1 MPDQPE
7 ALSLRMR
14 IAIIGGGPAGL
25 YFAYLM
31 QRQDRRHRIVVIEQN
46 PRELTWGF
54 GVVFSHRALDFLHRD
69 DPDTFALLQAHM
81 ESWPDQQIVHGDERV
96 LIDGNGF
103 SAIPRLELLQLLHG
117 LAEPLGVD
125 IRFVTMAGDLK
136 PYLDADLVVGAD
148 GINSVVRS
156 TFAARFRPSI
166 EYLSNKFAWYGT
178 AQRFGHL
185 TLTFRASRDGAFVA
199 HHYRYS
205 PSMSTFI
212 VECDAPTWER
222 AGFARMSDAESRAY
236 CEQVFAPD
244 LDGHSLVSNKSVWRN
259 FPLVTNERWTFG
271 NVVLIGDALRSVHF
285 SIGSGTRLAMEDAL
299 FLSRAFSAERESVP
313 AALTRFTAE
322 RRPIVDTML
331 AAAAKSC
338 EWYGQFAGKM
348 HLDAYAL
355 AYDYMTRS
363 GRMTDARLAE
373 IAPRF
378 TAALAARAMRPTAH
392 RA

>member
-1 MPDQPE
+1 
-7 ALSLRMR
+7 MR

-25 YFAYLM
+25 YFACLM

-54 GVVFSHRALDFLHRD
+54 GVVFSHGALDFLRRD
-69 DPDTFALLQAHM
+69 DPDTFALLQPRM
-81 ESWPDQQIVHGDERV
+81 ESWPDQKIVHRDEQV

-103 SAIPRLELLQLLHG
+103 AAIPRLQLLQLLHG
-117 LAEPLGVD
+117 LAEPLGVEL
-125 IRFVTMAGDLK
+125 RFATTAEDVK
-136 PYLDADLVVGAD
+136 PWLDADLVVGAD
-148 GINSVVRS
+148 GINSVVRG
-156 TFAARFRPSI
+156 TFAARFQPSI
-166 EYLSNKFAWYGT
+166 KYLGNKFAWYGT
-178 AQRFGHL
+178 AQRFDSL
-185 TLTFRASRDGAFVA
+185 TLTFRTSHDGAFVA

-222 AGFARMSDAESRAY
+222 AGFASMSDADSRAY
-236 CEQVFAPD
+236 CERVFAPD
-244 LDGHSLVSNKSVWRN
+244 LGGHRLVSNKSVWRN
-259 FPLVTNERWTFG
+259 FPVVTNEHWTCG
-271 NVVLIGDALRSVHF
+271 NAVLIGDALRSAHF

-299 FLSRAFSAERESVP
+299 FLARAFAAEGDFVP
-313 AALTRFTAE
+313 AALARFVAE
-322 RRPIVDTML
+322 RRPIADTML
-331 AAAAKSC
+331 AAAANSY
-338 EWYGQFAGKM
+338 EWYEQFAGKM

-378 TAALAARAMRPTAH
+378 TAARAARATRQGA
-392 RA
+392 ADA

>member
-1 MPDQPE
+1 
-7 ALSLRMR
+7 MR
-14 IAIIGGGPAGL
+14 IAVIGGGPAGL

-31 QRQDRRHRIVVIEQN
+31 QRRDRRHRIVVIEQN
-46 PRELTWGF
+46 PREVTWGF
-54 GVVFSHRALDFLHRD
+54 GVVFSHGALEFLRRD
-69 DPDTFALLQAHM
+69 DPDTYALLQPRM
-81 ESWPDQQIVHGDERV
+81 ESWPDQRIVHGEEKV

-103 SAIPRLELLQLLHG
+103 AAIPRLELLQFLHG

-125 IRFVTMAGDLK
+125 IRFATTAQDLE
-136 PYLDADLVVGAD
+136 PWLDADLVVGAD
-148 GINSVVRS
+148 GINSVVRGAH
-156 TFAARFRPSI
+156 AAQFRPAI

-178 AQRFGHL
+178 AQRFDYL
-185 TLTFRASRDGAFVA
+185 TLTFRSSRDGAFVA

-236 CEQVFAPD
+236 CERVFAPD
-244 LDGHSLVSNKSVWRN
+244 LGGHPLLSNKSVWRN
-259 FPLVTNERWTFG
+259 FPVVTNERWTSG
-271 NVVLIGDALRSVHF
+271 KAVLIGDALRSVHF

-299 FLSRAFSAERESVP
+299 FLSRAFAAEGDSVP
-313 AALTRFTAE
+313 AALDRFVAE

-331 AAAAKSC
+331 AAAANSYA
-338 EWYGQFAGKM
+338 WYERFAGKM

-355 AYDYMTRS
+355 AYDYMKRS

-378 TAALAARAMRPTAH
+378 SAALAARGVRQPAQGA
-392 RA
+392 

>member
-1 MPDQPE
+1 MPGQLDIV
-7 ALSLRMR
+7 SLRMR

-31 QRQDRRHRIVVIEQN
+31 QRQHRRHRIVVIEQN
-46 PRELTWGF
+46 PRDVTWGF
-54 GVVFSHRALDFLHRD
+54 GVVFSHRALDFLRRD
-69 DPDTFALLQAHM
+69 DPDTFTLLQPHM
-81 ESWPDQQIVHGDERV
+81 ETWPDQQIVHGDERV

-103 SAIPRLELLQLLHG
+103 SAIPRLELLRLLQG

-125 IRFVTMAGDLK
+125 IRFATTADDLK

-148 GINSVVRS
+148 GINSMVRS
-156 TFAARFRPSI
+156 AFAAQFRPSI

-178 AQRFGHL
+178 AQRFGYL
-185 TLTFRASRDGAFVA
+185 TLTFRANRDGAFVA

-222 AGFARMSDAESRAY
+222 AGFARISDAESRAY
-236 CEQVFAPD
+236 CERVFAPD
-244 LDGHSLVSNKSVWRN
+244 LGGHALVSNKSVWRN
-259 FPLVTNERWTFG
+259 FPLVTNEHWTVG

-299 FLSRAFSAERESVP
+299 FLSRAFSAENESVP
-313 AALTRFTAE
+313 AALARFTAE
-322 RRPIVDTML
+322 RRPLVDTML

-338 EWYGQFAGKM
+338 EWYEQFAGKM
-348 HLDAYAL
+348 HLDAYGL

-378 TAALAARAMRPTAH
+378 MAALATRATRPTAH